1 VDYKT
6 FPGVDLN
13 AHTPQ
18 YYAQLSAYAS
28 ALADEGIQ
36 VDAALIYY
44 PVHGTI
50 HKLVKSVSI

>member
-50 HKLVKSVSI
+50 HELIKQ